1 MKIAIVIPNS
11 LSALLFCK
19 GMINNMKS
27 VDGYDIHIICQ
38 EDIHADKLRELGVNI
53 INLDMYRFISPIRDT
68 LYLVKLYKIIKRE
81 GFDVVLNFSTK
92 PNIYGPIAAKMANV
106 KTIIS
111 HIVGLGATFLP
122 NNGIKSIL
130 LQNILLRL
138 YHISCKLC
146 DKVWFTNPNDLNLF
160 ISWDIINKKKVVLTN
175 NYLDV
180 DYYSSTTVDST
191 SIFGLKKELDIRD
204 KDRVVIMVARMIWS
218 KGIKE
223 FAEAS
228 EILKDK
234 HPHIKFLL
242 VAPLEPNAL
251 DSVPE
256 SYIRQ
261 IEQKSNLKWLG
272 FRSDVKSLYALSD
285 LAVLPSYYKEGG
297 YPRALTEPMAMG
309 KPIIT
314 TESEDCRG
322 TVEEGKNGYLVPVKD
337 SKALA
342 AAISSLIEDNDK
354 LLEFGKYSRL
364 KAERGFD
371 EKKIVPQ
378 ALRECG
384 VLPLGNG

>member
-19 GMINNMKS
+19 GIINNMKS

-81 GFDVVLNFSTK
+81 GFDVFLNFSTK

-138 YHISCKLC
+138 YHLSCKLC

-160 ISWDIINKKKVVLTN
+160 ISWDIINKKKVVLTK

-342 AAISSLIEDNDK
+342 AAISLLIEDNDK
-354 LLEFGKYSRL
+354 LIQFGQYSRL
-364 KAERGFD
+364 KAERDFD
-371 EKKIVPQ
+371 ENKIVPQ
-378 ALRECG
+378 ALIECG
-384 VLPLGNG
+384 IL

>member
-1 MKIAIVIPNS
+1 
-11 LSALLFCK
+11 
-19 GMINNMKS
+19 MKS

-81 GFDVVLNFSTK
+81 GFDVFLNFSTK

-122 NNGIKSIL
+122 NNSIKSIL

-138 YHISCKLC
+138 YHLSCKLC

-160 ISWDIINKKKVVLTN
+160 ISWDIINKKKVVLTK

-342 AAISSLIEDNDK
+342 AAISLLIEDNDK
-354 LLEFGKYSRL
+354 LIQFGQYSRL
-364 KAERGFD
+364 KAERDFD
-371 EKKIVPQ
+371 ENKIVPQ
-378 ALRECG
+378 ALIECG
-384 VLPLGNG
+384 IL

>member
-92 PNIYGPIAAKMANV
+92 PNFYGPIAAKMANV

-160 ISWDIINKKKVVLTN
+160 ISWDIINKKKVVLTK

-342 AAISSLIEDNDK
+342 AAISLLIEDNDK
-354 LLEFGKYSRL
+354 LIQFGQYSRL
-364 KAERGFD
+364 KAERDFD
-371 EKKIVPQ
+371 ENKIVPQ
-378 ALRECG
+378 ALIECG
-384 VLPLGNG
+384 IL